1 MKVKRAIGILALS
14 TCMVLGISGTAAA
27 EWTPADNSNA
37 VGYYSSDEGSMVL
50 MSDGTMYLIEAETG
64 NMTTSSYEAF
74 RDGANLLLTYGE
86 EKAVL
91 VLQKEKEK
99 TGSGGKYYALYRDY
113 EGDASEVEYREG
125 KNVQFGDE
133 IFGNDYAVVVKEPL
147 SVFFGV
153 DGSGE
158 AVGSSR
164 TEGSGYE
171 TPEEAVSAYVEG
183 LCDKDVSAMMSACAV
198 ESYVENYSLEEYV
211 NMLKALP
218 GYTLRSYLPNVGEL
232 SEGINTETCK
242 SQIMEMMKGQ
252 YLTLTSAGL
261 LEADELAFSLADYD
275 SASDLLND
283 MFFYSEPEITF
294 QGELLPP
301 IFFTSA
307 DRYYS
312 LELHYSILRQNK
324 VAGAQKYCDRAAIV
338 YVNGNPGLLVL
349 GTYQYND
356 KWYVTTQSKL
366 AIMIGLHPN
375 SGGAIMFDSEEAE
388 LSLAFDYA
396 ACHG

>member
-50 MSDGTMYLIEAETG
+50 MSDGTRYLIEAETG

-147 SVFFGV
+147 SVF
-153 DGSGE
+153 
-158 AVGSSR
+158 
-164 TEGSGYE
+164 
-171 TPEEAVSAYVEG
+171 
-183 LCDKDVSAMMSACAV
+183 
-198 ESYVENYSLEEYV
+198 
-211 NMLKALP
+211 LK
-218 GYTLRSYLPNVGEL
+218 S
-232 SEGINTETCK
+232 
-242 SQIMEMMKGQ
+242 
-252 YLTLTSAGL
+252 
-261 LEADELAFSLADYD
+261 
-275 SASDLLND
+275 
-283 MFFYSEPEITF
+283 
-294 QGELLPP
+294 
-301 IFFTSA
+301 
-307 DRYYS
+307 
-312 LELHYSILRQNK
+312 
-324 VAGAQKYCDRAAIV
+324 
-338 YVNGNPGLLVL
+338 
-349 GTYQYND
+349 
-356 KWYVTTQSKL
+356 
-366 AIMIGLHPN
+366 
-375 SGGAIMFDSEEAE
+375 
-388 LSLAFDYA
+388 
-396 ACHG
+396 